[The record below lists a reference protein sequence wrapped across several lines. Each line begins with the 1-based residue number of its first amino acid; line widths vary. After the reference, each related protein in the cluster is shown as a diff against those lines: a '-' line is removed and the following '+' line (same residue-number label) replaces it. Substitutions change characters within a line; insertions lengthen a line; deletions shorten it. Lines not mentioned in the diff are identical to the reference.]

1 MANWGLLYQ
10 CTFDPPS
17 GSAFAFKPRYRLEIL
32 KKDFSG
38 AAGNMIGGETPV
50 IHTYQT
56 DDPKAPVRGSS
67 LAINLINKG
76 SLPLSTF
83 FSVNADEFKVRFYWT
98 SLTGDHLL
106 FEGFLVQDDCSEIMV
121 DFTHE
126 INLSANDNLG
136 LLKDVALDKA
146 PGSYDYLNGS
156 VTILETIAPHLLKI
170 GTFTW
175 AANGQVQM
183 GDKIEIIGTAAAGIY
198 SIVSFVLSG
207 IYLKVTTLEAVPN
220 VGSTS
225 TTINILRNNVLGYV
239 SLLSVIKRCLSA
251 TDLELPTNIYCNIY
265 ESSQV
270 DSSSFLAQT
279 LVDVQ
284 TFLINNTDY
293 DNCYSVLEKILR
305 RFNLSLFQAEG
316 VWNIV
321 RWDELRY
328 WANLIHGFSYD
339 KDMVLIGNIALG
351 AALNAGIGEDTRA
364 LNGLQHRILRPFDY
378 DKETFN
384 YQQPKQLLRNFDLQQ
399 LGGLLRQYTVP
410 IRMTPDGVIHY
421 TDPGGTRTLSFQ
433 NVYEYAVPWW
443 YYTDAFPTSSGS
455 VGAAV
460 YFIRRTTDILDNEIE
475 RYLVVK
481 TNSIHGYKIEVNKD
495 DFFTF
500 SFSFKTSVS
509 HAGPSNM
516 VFYVQLTDGITT
528 KYIKGS
534 SDVAINTWES
544 TVGYVYKIP
553 TGDNANTWH
562 TVTIVSAPIP
572 FDGLVYCYLNVVV
585 NDTQFKDMR
594 FDLSFLVNA
603 SAKIIGQTNTS
614 TQFENS
620 KNNKDAEIFLDSSPR
635 NSIAGTLF
643 LNQLN
648 GVIQQRTATWRR
660 ERSVLILEQRK
671 LGYITTFETLFWRRI
686 SRSIL
691 EGSFVGLLHTGNTRH
706 VSLLS
711 VFKYTYGSVANCN
724 FVFGKFEIDYK
735 HDMINN
741 SPMWEIYNDTEMDAD
756 LVSTFEFKYLYA
768 PI

>member
-207 IYLKVTTLEAVPN
+207 IYLEVTTLEAVPN

-251 TDLELPTNIYCNIY
+251 TDLELNTNIYCNIY

-270 DSSSFLAQT
+270 DSSSFLDQT
-279 LVDVQ
+279 LIDVQ
-284 TFLINNTDY
+284 TFLTNNTDY
-293 DNCYSVLEKILR
+293 DNCYSVLEKILG

-328 WANLIHGFSYD
+328 WANLIPGFSYD
-339 KDMVLIGNIALG
+339 KDMVLVSALSYSGTFQTQASHFITLPGTWANLNGRTLVVSGSTSSDGTYHVTDSYFGLSGYTVYTVTETVVNTTPTDSGNITSPVGKIALG

-364 LNGLQHRILRPFDY
+364 LNGLQHRILRPHDF

-410 IRMTPDGVIHY
+410 IWITPDGVIHY

-553 TGDNANTWH
+553 TGENANTWH

-643 LNQLN
+643 LNALT
-648 GVIQQRTATWRR
+648 GVLQQRTATWRR

-671 LGYITTFETLFWRRI
+671 LGFITTFETLFWRRI
-686 SRSIL
+686 
-691 EGSFVGLLHTGNTRH
+691 
-706 VSLLS
+706 
-711 VFKYTYGSVANCN
+711 
-724 FVFGKFEIDYK
+724 
-735 HDMINN
+735 
-741 SPMWEIYNDTEMDAD
+741 
-756 LVSTFEFKYLYA
+756 
-768 PI
+768 

>member
-1 MANWGLLYQ
+1 MANYGLLYQ

-32 KKDFSG
+32 QKYYSG
-38 AAGNMIGGETPV
+38 TAGNMIGGETPV
-50 IHTYQT
+50 IHSYQT

-67 LAINLINKG
+67 LSINLINKG

-98 SLTGDHLL
+98 SLGLLLQTRDHLL

-136 LLKDVALDKA
+136 LLKDIALDKA

-198 SIVSFVLSG
+198 SIVSFVLVG
-207 IYLKVTTLEAVPN
+207 IYLEVTTLEAVPN

-225 TTINILRNNVLGYV
+225 TTVNILRNNVLGYV

-251 TDLELPTNIYCNIY
+251 TDLELNTNIYCNIY

-270 DSSSFLAQT
+270 DSSSFLGQT
-279 LVDVQ
+279 LIDVQ
-284 TFLINNTDY
+284 TFLTNNTDY
-293 DNCYSVLEKILR
+293 DNCYSVLEKILG

-328 WANLIHGFSYD
+328 FANLIHGFSYD
-339 KDMVLIGNIALG
+339 KDMALIGNIVLG

-410 IRMTPDGVIHY
+410 VWITLDGVIHF

-433 NVYEYAVPWW
+433 KVSEYAVPWW
-443 YYTDAFPTSSGS
+443 YATTDPLGSGPTS
-455 VGAAV
+455 V
-460 YFIRRTTDILDNEIE
+460 YFIRVTTDSVDNEIE
-475 RYLVVK
+475 RYLVVQQNNIK
-481 TNSIHGYKIEVNKD
+481 SYKIEVNAGDTFK
-495 DFFTF
+495 F
-500 SFSFKTSVS
+500 SFSFKTNNTGSAPVLYLELYDGVIKKWYS
-509 HAGPSNM
+509 EGGGPDIGWFDPAFPYMRN
-516 VFYVQLTDGITT
+516 ITHDWQT
-528 KYIKGS
+528 VNV
-534 SDVAINTWES
+534 DS
-544 TVGYVYKIP
+544 T
-553 TGDNANTWH
+553 NH
-562 TVTIVSAPIP
+562 PIP
-572 FDGLVYCYLNVVV
+572 FDGVMYIIFPGSTLVDMY
-585 NDTQFKDMR
+585 FKDIR
-594 FDLSFLVNA
+594 FDLSFTINQ

-614 TQFENS
+614 TQFENT

-648 GVIQQRTATWRR
+648 GVIQQRTETWRR

-691 EGSFVGLLHTGNTRH
+691 EGSFVGLLHTGNSRH

-741 SPMWEIYNDTEMDAD
+741 SPMWEIYNDVEVDAD
-756 LVSTFEFKYLYA
+756 LTSAFEFKYLYA